1 MPPPTT
7 RTLDAPA
14 LATPAPWRDWL
25 TLTKPEITF
34 LVTISSLA
42 GFILAST
49 GSVDGWTLLWAMIGI
64 PLTSAGGCVLNQV
77 MEHGYDAGMKRTA
90 HRPLPAGRIRVE
102 HAKWYGLGLLAT
114 GLGILC
120 PLTNPLTGVLAAF
133 TVALYLWVYTPLKR
147 RSTWNTL
154 VGTIPGALPVLGG
167 WTAATGQLGA
177 GGWALFG
184 VLLCWQMPH
193 FFSLAW
199 MYRKDYGNSVFLML
213 PSSDEGGNRTAR
225 QMVGYTLLMIAFSIT
240 PVLLGLSS
248 WTYLAGALLL
258 GLWFLRPVGRF
269 WFTRSVQD
277 ARSVLKASVLYI
289 PLLLGAII
297 LDRLLIQL

>member
-1 MPPPTT
+1 
-7 RTLDAPA
+7 
-14 LATPAPWRDWL
+14 
-25 TLTKPEITF
+25 
-34 LVTISSLA
+34 
-42 GFILAST
+42 
-49 GSVDGWTLLWAMIGI
+49 
-64 PLTSAGGCVLNQV
+64 
-77 MEHGYDAGMKRTA
+77 
-90 HRPLPAGRIRVE
+90 
-102 HAKWYGLGLLAT
+102 
-114 GLGILC
+114 
-120 PLTNPLTGVLAAF
+120 
-133 TVALYLWVYTPLKR
+133 
-147 RSTWNTL
+147 
-154 VGTIPGALPVLGG
+154 
-167 WTAATGQLGA
+167 
-177 GGWALFG
+177 
-184 VLLCWQMPH
+184 MPH